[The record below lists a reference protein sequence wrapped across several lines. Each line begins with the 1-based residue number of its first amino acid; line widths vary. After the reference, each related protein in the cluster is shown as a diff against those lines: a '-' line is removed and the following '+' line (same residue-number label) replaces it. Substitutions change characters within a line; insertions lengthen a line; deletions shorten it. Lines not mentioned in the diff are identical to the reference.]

1 MYNNN
6 FYPQP
11 FGGNQYYGMQPTQ
24 QQPVTLSNPLTKEQL
39 ELLKKRTDKLSL
51 VVTPLEVAKAICTHK
66 QGNSI
71 CLYNE
76 DPANP
81 ERVTCSICGETFDLT
96 NGDQA
101 AVEGAVELITNII
114 QTIKTYWLDV
124 PDDVARELFTI
135 LPLIQRLPKV
145 YALATKNF
153 NSVQDMH
160 RMSEVNQPYGFGML
174 GNIMNPMVGMGYG
187 AYGYPQQGM
196 VQQNPYYGQPAFPNP
211 IGYPQQGF
219 VPQPNGYAMNPV
231 MMPQQPVQ
239 APMYDPAAAGVNP
252 FGYNVPT
259 APQQT
264 PYNVQPQQPVA
275 PVAQPAPAP
284 QAAPTAHPPL
294 NAQGVPAPAA
304 DAVNEKMFNV

>member
-1 MYNNN
+1 MYNTN
-6 FYPQP
+6 FYQQP
-11 FGGNQYYGMQPTQ
+11 FGGNQYYGMQPNP
-24 QQPVTLSNPLTKEQL
+24 QPVTLSNPLTKEQL

-76 DPANP
+76 DNANP

-145 YALATKNF
+145 YSLATKNF

-174 GNIMNPMVGMGYG
+174 GNIMNPMVGMGYN

-196 VQQNPYYGQPAFPNP
+196 VQPSPYGQPAFPNP
-211 IGYPQQGF
+211 IGYPQQQGF
-219 VPQPNGYAMNPV
+219 VPQPNPYAMNPV
-231 MMPQQPVQ
+231 MMPQMNYQ
-239 APMYDPAAAGVNP
+239 APTFQDPAAMGVNP
-252 FGYNVPT
+252 FGYNAPT
-259 APQQT
+259 APQQN

-275 PVAQPAPAP
+275 PAAQPTPAP
-284 QAAPTAHPPL
+284 QTVPTAHPPV

-304 DAVNEKMFNV
+304 DAVNEKMFNI